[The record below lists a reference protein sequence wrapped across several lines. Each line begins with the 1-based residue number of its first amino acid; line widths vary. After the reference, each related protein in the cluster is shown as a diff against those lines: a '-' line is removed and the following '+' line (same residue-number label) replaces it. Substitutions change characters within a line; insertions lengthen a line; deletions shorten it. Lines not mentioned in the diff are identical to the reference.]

1 MEKYLDITKPR
12 YCLISYRA
20 GAWKYRLFLDFLN
33 SGFKMA
39 CKIEGIRVKRV
50 KVLHTVETLLRTIL
64 LQKVNSGTPRASF
77 ARALGGDLYR

>member
-20 GAWKYRLFLDFLN
+20 GAWQYRRFPDFLN

-39 CKIEGIRVKRV
+39 RKIEGIA
-50 KVLHTVETLLRTIL
+50 KVLHTVRSLS
-64 LQKVNSGTPRASF
+64 NGASISHTSPWSQPF
-77 ARALGGDLYR
+77 PE

>member
-20 GAWKYRLFLDFLN
+20 GAWKYRLFPDFLN

-39 CKIEGIRVKRV
+39 CKIKGISWVKRV
-50 KVLHTVETLLRTIL
+50 KVLHTVETLLRAIL
-64 LQKVNSGTPRASF
+64 LQKVNSGTPRARF
-77 ARALGGDLYR
+77 ARALGGDL